1 MRIGSK
7 IFEGRTY
14 VMAIIN
20 VTPDSFWRDSRAS
33 AESALSAAMRAAEE
47 GADILD
53 IGAQS
58 TRPGYAEVSAEE
70 ELARLEAPLA
80 AILKECPLP
89 VSVDTYFPRVAD
101 AALEMGAHMINDV
114 WGLTRPGMAQTIAA
128 HGAAACIMH
137 NSPVPVTGDVFGE
150 VKSFLSAQLKS
161 ALDAGIRA
169 DAICLDGGIGFAK
182 DGAQSMRL
190 LNGYARLKSLGYP
203 LLLGC
208 SRKSLFGGRV
218 EDRLPPTLAATRM
231 AAREGILFVR
241 VHDVKS
247 NVEEIKRV
255 YEDSNYRA

>member
-1 MRIGSK
+1 MRIGGK

-70 ELARLEAPLA
+70 ELARLEALLA

-150 VKSFLSAQLKS
+150 VKSFLSAQVKS

-169 DAICLDGGIGFAK
+169 DAICLDGGIGFAT
-182 DGAQSMRL
+182 AMPAS
-190 LNGYARLKSLGYP
+190 NHW
-203 LLLGC
+203 
-208 SRKSLFGGRV
+208 
-218 EDRLPPTLAATRM
+218 ATRCSW
-231 AAREGILFVR
+231 AAAASRCSAEGWR
-241 VHDVKS
+241 TGCRPRS
-247 NVEEIKRV
+247 PP
-255 YEDSNYRA
+255 RAWRPARAYCSCACTTSRAMQRR

>member
-1 MRIGSK
+1 MIIGNK
-7 IFEGRTY
+7 NFPCGTH

-20 VTPDSFWRDSRAS
+20 LTPDSFFAGSRQTAD
-33 AESALSAAMRAAEE
+33 SALFAAERAIEE
-47 GADILD
+47 GAEVLD

-58 TRPGYAEVSAEE
+58 TRPGYTEVSAEE
-70 ELARLEAPLA
+70 EISRFIGPLTQ
-80 AILKECPLP
+80 IKKRFDIP
-89 VSVDTYFPRVAD
+89 VSVDTYFSLSAR
-101 AALEMGAHMINDV
+101 AALDEGADMINDV
-114 WGLTRPGMAQTIAA
+114 WGLTRGDMAGVIAR
-128 HGAAACIMH
+128 HGASACIMH

-150 VKSFLSAQLKS
+150 VKSFLSAQVKS

-247 NVEEIKRV
+247 NAEEIKRV
-255 YEDSNYRA
+255 YEDSNHRA

>member
-1 MRIGSK
+1 
-7 IFEGRTY
+7 
-14 VMAIIN
+14 MAIIN

-33 AESALSAAMRAAEE
+33 AESALSAAMRAVED

-70 ELARLEAPLA
+70 ELARLEVPLAAILKECPLPPLA

-150 VKSFLSAQLKS
+150 VKSFLSAQVKS
-161 ALDAGIRA
+161 ALDAGIPA

-182 DGAQSMRL
+182 EC
-190 LNGYARLKSLGYP
+190 
-203 LLLGC
+203 GC
-208 SRKSLFGGRV
+208 STAMPASNRW
-218 EDRLPPTLAATRM
+218 ATRCSW
-231 AAREGILFVR
+231 AAAASRCSAEGWR
-241 VHDVKS
+241 TGCRPRS
-247 NVEEIKRV
+247 PP
-255 YEDSNYRA
+255 RAWRPARAYCSCACTTSRAMQRR

>member
-1 MRIGSK
+1 M
-7 IFEGRTY
+7 
-14 VMAIIN
+14 
-20 VTPDSFWRDSRAS
+20 
-33 AESALSAAMRAAEE
+33 
-47 GADILD
+47 
-53 IGAQS
+53 
-58 TRPGYAEVSAEE
+58 
-70 ELARLEAPLA
+70 
-80 AILKECPLP
+80 
-89 VSVDTYFPRVAD
+89 
-101 AALEMGAHMINDV
+101 
-114 WGLTRPGMAQTIAA
+114 
-128 HGAAACIMH
+128 GAAACIMH
-137 NSPVPVTGDVFGE
+137 NSPGPVTGDVFGE
-150 VKSFLSAQLKS
+150 VKSFLSAQVKS

-247 NVEEIKRV
+247 NAEEIKRV